1 MDKIVKILEEIK
13 GGVDYMNETAL
24 ISDGSIESF
33 DMITLIFKLNEEFG
47 IEIGVED
54 VVPEN
59 FETVESIFK
68 LVESK
73 RG

>member
-13 GGVDYMNETAL
+13 GGVDYMNETSL
-24 ISDGSIESF
+24 ISDGIIESF

>member
-24 ISDGSIESF
+24 ISDGIIGSF